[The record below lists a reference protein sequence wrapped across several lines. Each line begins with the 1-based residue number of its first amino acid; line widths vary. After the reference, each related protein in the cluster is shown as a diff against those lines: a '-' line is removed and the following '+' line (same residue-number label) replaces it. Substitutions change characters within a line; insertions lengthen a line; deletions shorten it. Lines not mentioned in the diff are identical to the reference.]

1 MITAHTRTSMRSA
14 RLRIHRRACL
24 LLLLALAGGCNSHS
38 HTFDSKLRK
47 IDQMLD
53 AHLPKGTSRNRVGFF
68 LDTRGYKIEGS
79 GDVHTVVAI
88 VRQVDTDTLQ
98 PATAR
103 VVFHFDANDRLTSYD
118 LQRAPDAPWQP

>member
-1 MITAHTRTSMRSA
+1 M
-14 RLRIHRRACL
+14 
-24 LLLLALAGGCNSHS
+24 
-38 HTFDSKLRK
+38 RK

-53 AHLPKGTSRNRVGFF
+53 TKLPKGTSRDRVGFF
-68 LDTRGYKIEGS
+68 LTTRGYQTENS

-103 VVFHFDANDRLTSYD
+103 VVFHFDAADRLTSYD
-118 LQRAPDAPWQP
+118 LQRAPDVPWQP